1 MKRAYRPD
9 PTTQRIR
16 SHDRRKLLGRVKHQI
31 RGMQRPWM
39 NAWRKFQ
46 AGRGPKPGRIKLPYA
61 AKQHKRMLWRM
72 VMQATQ
78 R

>member
-1 MKRAYRPD
+1 
-9 PTTQRIR
+9 
-16 SHDRRKLLGRVKHQI
+16 
-31 RGMQRPWM
+31 MQRPWM